1 MEKVAQPHDT
11 LFKAA
16 FSNKGTM
23 RDLLTS
29 RLPKAMLDAI
39 DLATLNIQKTDFIT
53 SNLKKRLCDMLYS
66 VRLRG
71 SNDAYV
77 YILVEAQSSP
87 DPNMHIRLLKYDIA
101 IKAHHMKQGHKK
113 LPEVLKIVLYTGKRD
128 PRMSAN
134 IKNDLKKHQLET
146 CLFCSALF
154 IILQEDDDNRIKQ
167 KEAKAALAELLLKHG
182 GTKNF
187 KQYFNH
193 NEGAIFELINASTYS
208 DEAFFYIWDQS
219 GIPLKELLDKLTPDT
234 KQRIMSGL
242 QQMRQQSMELGRQEG
257 MERGLER
264 GMERGI
270 ERGME
275 KGIQHEKQEVL
286 RTLTRFAE
294 KGKISQQT
302 MQDILK
308 EI

>member
-1 MEKVAQPHDT
+1 
-11 LFKAA
+11 
-16 FSNKGTM
+16 M

-39 DLATLNIQKTDFIT
+39 DLATLTLEKADFIK

-87 DPNMHIRLLKYDIA
+87 DPNMHIRLLEYDID
-101 IKAHHMKQGHKK
+101 IRKMHKKQGHKK
-113 LPEVLKIVLYTGKRD
+113 LPEVLKFVLYTGKRD
-128 PRMSAN
+128 QKMPAN

-146 CLFCSALF
+146 CLFCSPHF
-154 IILQEDDDNRIKQ
+154 IILQEDDDNHIKQ
-167 KEAKAALAELLLKHG
+167 KEGDAALAELLLKHG

-187 KQYFNH
+187 KQYFNQ
-193 NEGAIFELINASTYS
+193 NEEAIFALIHRSNYS

-219 GIPLKELLDKLTPDT
+219 GIPLEELSDKLTPDT

-257 MERGLER
+257 MEKGL
-264 GMERGI
+264 ERGI

-275 KGIQHEKQEVL
+275 KGIQHEKQEVV

-294 KGKISQQT
+294 KGKISQET